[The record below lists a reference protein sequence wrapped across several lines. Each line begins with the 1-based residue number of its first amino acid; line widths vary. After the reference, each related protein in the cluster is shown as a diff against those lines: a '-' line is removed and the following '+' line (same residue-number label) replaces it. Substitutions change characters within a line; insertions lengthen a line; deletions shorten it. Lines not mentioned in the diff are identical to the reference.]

1 MLEYPDLLLL
11 NQLGIVDDI
20 QDDMYLGFSQ
30 GSISHAELLEWVTLI
45 CDKYRIE
52 KWTLNSEGLVDVDGS
67 VDLEDRYLI
76 RLPLRFGRVSVSFDC
91 CYNKLT
97 TLEGAPQWV
106 GGDFDCTWNELT
118 SLKSAPQKV
127 GGSFYCSSN
136 QLITLEGAP
145 LEVGKSFSCF
155 NNELTT
161 LEGSPKKVSKDFYCS
176 SNNLTSLDGIGEVKG
191 CIYNL

>member
-45 CDKYRIE
+45 CDKYGIE
-52 KWTLNSEGLVDVDGS
+52 NWTLNSEGLVDVDGS
-67 VDLEDRYLI
+67 VDLEDMNLI
-76 RLPLRFGRVSVSFDC
+76 RLPLRFGRVSVSFGC

-106 GGDFDCTWNELT
+106 GGNFDCSNNYLT
-118 SLKSAPQKV
+118 TLEGGPNLV
-127 GGSFYCSSN
+127 GGYFYCN
-136 QLITLEGAP
+136 INYLTTLEGAP

-155 NNELTT
+155 SNELTT
-161 LEGSPKKVSKDFYCS
+161 LEGAPLNVGRDFYCE
-176 SNNLTSLDGIGEVKG
+176 NNQLTSLDGIGEVKG